1 MQTLHP
7 DLHAL
12 LYLQTLKTTPG
23 GGRAAPSHLMSSFEE
38 VRATNLLKG
47 EERSGRWRAHNE
59 RYLSRVYP
67 AAARVDSS
75 NFEPSPF
82 WDSGVQMVALNWQT
96 THTLPMH
103 LNTGLFQTNGGVGY
117 VLKPPALLSPPR
129 QGDLPP
135 PTASEVAHLRTS
147 AAVAGRRPST
157 MEARALVEE
166 ASKTEEDP
174 WEDAPS
180 RLPERLRDGTLPVTR
195 VRVRLL
201 WAELLPMPGQHRH
214 IAHSAD
220 LAKDLHPPEAPSLG
234 HLQGE
239 VLQPYVTVEV
249 HGGTFSGAAS
259 TLQSVV
265 QGSRFKSGYADNG
278 FAPTWEGQSCECA
291 ASHPELALLRF
302 SVYHHSKFDATDEL
316 VAAEAL
322 PLRCARAGYR
332 VVQLRDPSGS
342 RLALA
347 KLLVHVEVSDELLP
361 PSGVRETCQAGE
373 LKREQRP
380 VHRGARVSGGGGA
393 AVGGEGGGVFGFKA
407 RGWWNGLR
415 GGSVYVK
422 ESAGMVRVT
431 VSRLQGDAPA
441 LLYFTTEDGSA
452 QAGLDYEA
460 TSGHVF
466 FRAREKEKTVKV
478 IVIDDDVYNADK
490 TFYIRLLYPE
500 GGELNRWR
508 DRVRVVILDDDRN
521 WAEIVRRT
529 YVYSALSVASM
540 FFALIGNDLCLLLLA
555 AEHDVAVGWATLAVF
570 VFFIFDIVINVK
582 LLKWG
587 YALSVRFVL
596 DLIATLVMLF
606 FVPDFIDLMSSLF
619 GQGFLQIVTQGSA
632 ARASRARAPARAP
645 RAPSSRSR

>member
-1 MQTLHP
+1 
-7 DLHAL
+7 
-12 LYLQTLKTTPG
+12 
-23 GGRAAPSHLMSSFEE
+23 
-38 VRATNLLKG
+38 
-47 EERSGRWRAHNE
+47 
-59 RYLSRVYP
+59 
-67 AAARVDSS
+67 
-75 NFEPSPF
+75 
-82 WDSGVQMVALNWQT
+82 MVALNWQT

-302 SVYHHSKFDATDEL
+302 SVYHHWKFDATDEL

-322 PLRCARAGYR
+322 LLRCARGYR
-332 VVQLRDPSGS
+332 VVQLRDR
-342 RLALA
+342 RLAPRA
-347 KLLVHVEVSDELLP
+347 REAAGARRGERRALP
-361 PSGVRETCQAGE
+361 PSGVRETCQAVGE

-380 VHRGARVSGGGGA
+380 VHRGARGRRRRGGRRRGRRRLRFQG
-393 AVGGEGGGVFGFKA
+393 A
-407 RGWWNGLR
+407 RGWNGLR

-441 LLYFTTEDGSA
+441 LLYYYRGRLGRPGWTTRRPP
-452 QAGLDYEA
+452 A
-460 TSGHVF
+460 TSSS
-466 FRAREKEKTVKV
+466 ARE
-478 IVIDDDVYNADK
+478 
-490 TFYIRLLYPE
+490 
-500 GGELNRWR
+500 
-508 DRVRVVILDDDRN
+508 
-521 WAEIVRRT
+521 RRR
-529 YVYSALSVASM
+529 
-540 FFALIGNDLCLLLLA
+540 
-555 AEHDVAVGWATLAVF
+555 
-570 VFFIFDIVINVK
+570 K
-582 LLKWG
+582 
-587 YALSVRFVL
+587 R
-596 DLIATLVMLF
+596 
-606 FVPDFIDLMSSLF
+606 
-619 GQGFLQIVTQGSA
+619 
-632 ARASRARAPARAP
+632 
-645 RAPSSRSR
+645 